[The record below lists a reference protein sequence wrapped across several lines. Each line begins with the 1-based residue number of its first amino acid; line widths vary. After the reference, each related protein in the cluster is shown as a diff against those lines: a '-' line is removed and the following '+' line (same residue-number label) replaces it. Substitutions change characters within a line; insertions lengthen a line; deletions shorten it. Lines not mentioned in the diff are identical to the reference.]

1 MSNAKLAATLF
12 APRSGCKPLARLQ
25 RVFIDTSE
33 LFPFTIMDV
42 LLTMSEDF
50 LFTWVW
56 TDEVLEEWEEV
67 IVREGLR
74 TPESARSV
82 TDAVRTHFGRYRI
95 DARLYQGKASDELS
109 PDSGD
114 RLHAAACIHGDVDV
128 LLTRNLKDFKTPALS
143 QSGVEVMTSDIFL
156 SKLLSDRLEAAVES
170 FTRAAD
176 AKKNPPMTSIELAD
190 AIARAG
196 APQFA
201 EHVRPYLND

>member
-1 MSNAKLAATLF
+1 M
-12 APRSGCKPLARLQ
+12 ARLQ

-56 TDEVLEEWEEV
+56 TDELLDEWEEV
-67 IVREGLR
+67 IVRGGMR

-82 TDAVRTHFGRYRI
+82 TDAVRTHFGGNRI
-95 DARLYQGKASDELS
+95 DGNLYQDKASDDFS
-109 PDSGD
+109 PDPGD

-128 LLTRNLKDFKTPALS
+128 LLTRNLKDFQAPAIS
-143 QSGVEVMTSDIFL
+143 RAGVQVMTSDAFL
-156 SKLLSDRLEAAVES
+156 SELLSRRRQAVVES
-170 FTRAAD
+170 FTRAAGS
-176 AKKNPPMTSIELAD
+176 KENPPMTSAELAD
-190 AIARAG
+190 SIARAG

-201 EHVRPYLND
+201 ERLRPHFVK

>member
-1 MSNAKLAATLF
+1 M
-12 APRSGCKPLARLQ
+12 ARLQ

-56 TDEVLEEWEEV
+56 TDEVLDEWEEV

-74 TPESARSV
+74 TPQSAHSV
-82 TDAVRTHFGRYRI
+82 ADAVRTYFGRYRI
-95 DARLYQGKASDELS
+95 DGNLYQGKASDNLS
-109 PDSGD
+109 PDPGD
-114 RLHAAACIHGDVDV
+114 RLHAAACIYGNLDV
-128 LLTRNLKDFKTPALS
+128 LLTRNRKDFEAPALA
-143 QSGVEVMTSDIFL
+143 QSGVKVMTSDTFL
-156 SKLLSDRLEAAVES
+156 SKLLSDRHQAVIES

-176 AKKNPPMTSIELAD
+176 AKKNPPMTSTQLAD

-201 EHVRPYLND
+201 EHLRPQLPE

>member
-1 MSNAKLAATLF
+1 M
-12 APRSGCKPLARLQ
+12 ARLQ

-56 TDEVLEEWEEV
+56 TDELLDEWEEV
-67 IVREGLR
+67 IVRESTR

-82 TDAVRTHFGRYRI
+82 TDAVRTHFGRSRI
-95 DARLYQGKASDELS
+95 DGNLYQGEVSDDLS
-109 PDSGD
+109 PDPGD

-128 LLTRNLKDFKTPALS
+128 LLTRNLKDFEAPALARA
-143 QSGVEVMTSDIFL
+143 GVQVKTSDTFL
-156 SKLLSDRLEAAVES
+156 SELLSHRRQAVIES
-170 FTRAAD
+170 FTRAAGS
-176 AKKNPPMTSIELAD
+176 KKNPPMTSAELAD
-190 AIARAG
+190 SIARAG

-201 EHVRPYLND
+201 ERLRPHLTE